1 MFLHSERMKGWSWN
15 FTKGMS
21 YCRHQFLNQCSYY
34 LVFTKTDFYSFISFQ
49 FLFLHMNI
57 LKKISYWFL
66 WPPPYP
72 HFTLKNIKQQC
83 NSLYNKS
90 EFEGYLKRKYYSYI
104 ELTLYEIWNLNHC
117 IIDSCLSFAGF
128 QLQTPSLGY
137 TDLSSSKSWT
147 EFMELS
153 WSWEACVIG
162 F

>member
-1 MFLHSERMKGWSWN
+1 MKEWKVEAGISPKECHIVDINSWTNVHIILCSLRLIFILLSLFN
-15 FTKGMS
+15 FS
-21 YCRHQFLNQCSYY
+21 
-34 LVFTKTDFYSFISFQ
+34 SFIWIS
-49 FLFLHMNI
+49 
-57 LKKISYWFL
+57 KKSSYWFL

-128 QLQTPSLGY
+128 QLQMPSLGY
-137 TDLSSSKSWT
+137 TDLSSSESWT
-147 EFMELS
+147 ELMELS